1 MQNGRAVGVLVLA
14 LAVAFCRLSG
24 EKGVQALVFSVLAFV
39 CCLGHFF
46 F

>member
-1 MQNGRAVGVLVLA
+1 MGELLVFLMLA
-14 LAVAFCRLSG
+14 LVVAFCRLSG
-24 EKGVQALVFSVLAFV
+24 VKGVQALVFSVFAFV